1 MDIDDIPEEIQRVT
15 QTAQLTKPL
24 WQGLPNLIKGWGA
37 RKQTDVL
44 NHRELVRDLLRENA
58 RDTLA
63 SLDLT
68 IEAVF
73 HILGPGFD
81 SEDVIDPTWQKRWI
95 EGAANVAADDE
106 ERRTWWSR
114 LLAGEIQNPGSYSI
128 RTLSIM
134 DTLSPTEAHL
144 FRKICS
150 CVWRDESER
159 PALIMPNASE
169 GETWGMTFQQAEA
182 LEETG
187 LVSMPALGY
196 HVQLTIGQSRRF
208 QNGDLDLFISPTAE
222 KTWEISTASLTSSGR
237 ELLELVDVDP
247 DPAYLR
253 EVIAEL
259 KKHANVHHAIRTQK
273 GWVAGDE
280 VTV

>member
-1 MDIDDIPEEIQRVT
+1 M
-15 QTAQLTKPL
+15 
-24 WQGLPNLIKGWGA
+24 
-37 RKQTDVL
+37 
-44 NHRELVRDLLRENA
+44 
-58 RDTLA
+58 
-63 SLDLT
+63 
-68 IEAVF
+68 
-73 HILGPGFD
+73 
-81 SEDVIDPTWQKRWI
+81 DPTWQKRWI

-134 DTLSPTEAHL
+134 DTLSPTEAHP

-150 CVWRDESER
+150 CAWRDASER
-159 PALIMPNASE
+159 SVLIMPNASE
-169 GETWGMTFQQAEA
+169 GETWGMTFQQAES

-196 HVQLTIGQSRRF
+196 QVQLTRGQSRRF
-208 QNGDLDLFISPTAE
+208 QNSDLDLLIRPTGE
-222 KTWEISTASLTSSGR
+222 KTWAISTASLTSSGR

-253 EVIAEL
+253 EVVVEM

-273 GWVAGDE
+273 GWVAGNE